1 MANENLNTTGTL
13 TSSMQT
19 FNDRVLLE
27 AAKTRW
33 VYAKYGQKKP
43 IPRNSGKV
51 ISFRRYERFDPTP
64 DNLELSEGVTPDGQ
78 TLSQTTVTATV
89 KQYGA
94 YVTITDLLDLTALDD
109 NTAAALELI
118 GEQLGTCADWI
129 ARDAMVSGASV
140 QWANGKTST
149 LTIAVTDIMTLVE
162 IRKAVRTLTKAK
174 ARKFT
179 SQGADFI
186 CIISPDQKYDLFTDT
201 FWQAIAT
208 HADPSRAYDGEI
220 GRCFGVAFVESTEAL
235 VDHQSVANQVN
246 ATTSSA
252 TTFVLKNTPDAQG
265 VAYLSTAGNKL
276 KIGANVAGAT
286 EYTIASYVAST
297 KTVTL
302 SAAVSLTENHY
313 VYSEDAGAP
322 NATTGVAPDVHH
334 AVMFGADAY
343 GIVDIDN
350 SAAIKSYVNPPI
362 DPLRQKWTVAGKIMA
377 YAVKVLN
384 NTWILDIQ
392 TGATA

>member
-13 TSSMQT
+13 SAQMQT
-19 FNDRVLLE
+19 FNDRTLLE
-27 AAKTRW
+27 FAKTKW

-51 ISFRRYERFDPTP
+51 VSFRRFTPFDPTP
-64 DNLELSEGVTPDGQ
+64 ANLELGEGVTPDGQ
-78 TLSQTTVTATV
+78 SLAQTTVTATV

-94 YVTITDLLDLTALDD
+94 YTTITDLLDLTALDD
-109 NTAAALELI
+109 NVAASLELI

-129 ARDAMVSGASV
+129 ARDAMVSGAS
-140 QWANGKTST
+140 
-149 LTIAVTDIMTLVE
+149 DIMTLVE

-174 ARKFT
+174 ARKFNN
-179 SQGADFI
+179 GADFI

-235 VDHQSVANQVN
+235 VDQQSVANQVN
-246 ATTSSA
+246 ATTDTV
-252 TTFVLKNTPDAQG
+252 TTFVLKTTPSAAG

-276 KIGANVAGAT
+276 KIGENVAGAT
-286 EYTIASYVAST
+286 EYTIASYNAAT

-302 SAAVSLTENHY
+302 SAAASLTANHY

-322 NATTGVAPDVHH
+322 NATTGVAPNVHH
-334 AVMFGADAY
+334 ALMFGSDAY

-350 SAAIKSYVNPPI
+350 SSAMKSYVNQPI
-362 DPLRQKWTVAGKIMA
+362 DPLRQKWTVAGKILA

-384 NTWILDIQ
+384 STWILDIQ